1 MEDLHVVDNWK
12 DKMLGDLKE
21 FSTKKHKPVGMHHL
35 IQEINKLANPSNLL
49 EISYTAFNTAFI
61 KKTLLE
67 KIEETDN
74 KLIKKLPIKISEL
87 LKKENFFTKEAKSII
102 VYYIPIPKSIFKFSV
117 NDINNYFKS
126 LKLEK
131 DKTDNLLLHAL
142 SKYGYWGIP
151 EDLNNEF
158 LFKNFDKNE
167 IFKASHL
174 GDIAPN
180 GFPIT
185 VKNGPRLLMSYMI
198 TNAPLKV
205 QLDKP
210 IDICDKACLKTARNA
225 SFEHIKYYKDTFGIN
240 KTILDII
247 KSIIKDNRFGEYIDF
262 CYNCKLGSE
271 YEINLLV
278 KDPLDYKK

>member
-1 MEDLHVVDNWK
+1 MEDLHIVDNWK

-35 IQEINKLANPSNLL
+35 IQEINKLANPNNIL
-49 EISYTAFNTAFI
+49 EISYTAFKTDFI
-61 KKTLLE
+61 EKTLLE

-74 KLIKKLPIKISEL
+74 KLIRKLPVKISEL
-87 LKKENFFTKEAKSII
+87 LKKENLFTKEAKSVIA
-102 VYYIPIPKSIFKFSV
+102 YYIPVPKSIFKFSV

-126 LKLEK
+126 LESEK
-131 DKTDNLLLHAL
+131 KRIDNLLLHAL

-158 LFKNFDKNE
+158 LFKNFNKNK
-167 IFKASHL
+167 IFKAAHL

-180 GFPIT
+180 GFPVT
-185 VKNGPRLLMSYMI
+185 VKHGPRLFFSYMI
-198 TNAPLKV
+198 SNAPLKV
-205 QLDKP
+205 QMDKP
-210 IDICDKACLKTARNA
+210 IDVCNEDCMKTAREA
-225 SFEHIKYYKDTFGIN
+225 SFEHIKYYRDTFGIK
-240 KTILDII
+240 KTIIDII
-247 KSIIKDNRFGEYIDF
+247 KSIVKDNRFGEYIDF
-262 CYNCKLGSE
+262 CYNCKLGNE

>member
-1 MEDLHVVDNWK
+1 MGFTQV
-12 DKMLGDLKE
+12 
-21 FSTKKHKPVGMHHL
+21 SP
-35 IQEINKLANPSNLL
+35 
-49 EISYTAFNTAFI
+49 FI

-87 LKKENFFTKEAKSII
+87 LKKENLFTKEAKSII

-117 NDINNYFKS
+117 NDINDYFNS
-126 LKLEK
+126 LKSEK
-131 DKTDNLLLHAL
+131 KKTDNLLLHAL

-151 EDLNNEF
+151 EDLNNEL
-158 LFKNFDKNE
+158 LFKSFDKNE
-167 IFKASHL
+167 IFKASNL
-174 GDIAPN
+174 GEIAPN
-180 GFPIT
+180 GFPVT
-185 VKNGPRLLMSYMI
+185 VKNGPRLFMSYMI

-210 IDICDKACLKTARNA
+210 IDTCNQECLKTVRDA
-225 SFEHIKYYKDTFGIN
+225 SFEHIKYYKDTFGIK

-247 KSIIKDNRFGEYIDF
+247 KSIVKDNRFGEYIDF